1 MTREPNKS
9 SLTTSNYNRSLLLD
23 SMTKSKKK
31 EVEISDG
38 IQVSGTADE
47 NFMYSFADLDTSELT
62 MTMSGP
68 ETSYTIDGMMGS
80 DEVEL
85 REKYPALQQ
94 AHEHY
99 LSVLEICKTKEKEED
114 ED

>member
-1 MTREPNKS
+1 MVK
-9 SLTTSNYNRSLLLD
+9 
-23 SMTKSKKK
+23 KSKQTSS
-31 EVEISDG
+31 EWDGTSDG
-38 IQVSGTADE
+38 IQISGPADE
-47 NFMYSFADLDTSELT
+47 NFTYSFTEATASEDS
-62 MTMSGP
+62 MTISGP
-68 ETSYTIDGMMGS
+68 ETSYTIDGMMDS